1 MNSSQLSL
9 MRWMPTDI
17 QQLLQ
22 NNEYSCLHLVGCIP
36 AWAQGPFSILPLCSS
51 GLWSDPCTSCEDPI
65 TGGGTGSGP
74 HHHLRTLLENLFSEA
89 SDQGS
94 ATLASGLL
102 PPLASWC
109 WTPAG
114 AHRHQENLQRTL
126 MLSPALTPTGLF
138 DPFLPPCFCSCPFPP
153 PGMPCLLFQGFSK
166 SRDSGL
172 RVSSKLEDCC
182 ER

>member
-1 MNSSQLSL
+1 MNIHAFTWWAAFQPGDRDLSPFCL
-9 MRWMPTDI
+9 SVPQDCGPT
-17 QQLLQ
+17 
-22 NNEYSCLHLVGCIP
+22 LVP
-36 AWAQGPFSILPLCSS
+36 PVRTA
-51 GLWSDPCTSCEDPI
+51 

-94 ATLASGLL
+94 ATPASGLL

-109 WTPAG
+109 WTPAE
-114 AHRHQENLQRTL
+114 AHRHQENLPRTL
-126 MLSPALTPTGLF
+126 MLSPALTPARSS
-138 DPFLPPCFCSCPFPP
+138 DPFLPPCFCSRPFPL

-172 RVSSKLEDCC
+172 RVSSKLEDYC